1 LNGKLIKPEILILST
16 DAEEYLPLLQELI
29 VPAID
34 IRLATTVDEARDA
47 YSGQPVILGQ
57 PDLIA
62 GTLNEM
68 PGVRWVQSSWAG
80 VTPLIDLG
88 RTDYIL
94 TGIKDTFGLQ
104 MAEYVLAYLLAHEI
118 RIFERLGRQAN
129 RNWWDQTSG
138 TLNGKTLG
146 IMGTGSIGRH
156 IAKMADPFGMRVTG
170 FSRSGSPA
178 EGFRQVFAQHQLE
191 EFLQAPDYIVGVL
204 PDTAGSQNLLDAA
217 AFRAMK
223 DDCYLVN
230 VGRGNL
236 IDETALA
243 DALQAGKLAGA
254 VLDVFRTEPLPEDNV
269 LWNAP
274 GLIVTGHVA
283 ATSWPRDIARVFSEN
298 YQRFIAGEPLK
309 YRINFEQGY

>member
-1 LNGKLIKPEILILST
+1 MNGKLIKPEILILST
-16 DAEEYLPLLQELI
+16 DAEDYLPLLQELS

-34 IRLATTVDEARDA
+34 IHLATTIDEARDA

-57 PDLIA
+57 PDLVA
-62 GTLNEM
+62 GVLNEM
-68 PGVRWVQSSWAG
+68 PGVRWIQSSWAG

-88 RTDYIL
+88 RTDYLL

-118 RIFERLGRQAN
+118 RIFERLTRQAN

-138 TLNGKTLG
+138 TLNGKALG

-156 IAKMADPFGMRVTG
+156 IAKMAKPFGMRVTG
-170 FSRSGSPA
+170 FSRSGSPVD
-178 EGFRQVFAQHQLE
+178 GFRQVFAQHQLE

-204 PDTAGSQNLLDAA
+204 PDTAGSQNLLDAT

-223 DDCYLVN
+223 DGCYLVN
-230 VGRGNL
+230 VGRGKL
-236 IDETALA
+236 IDEAALV

-254 VLDVFRTEPLPEDNV
+254 VLDVFRTEPLPDDSV

-283 ATSWPRDIARVFSEN
+283 AISWPRDIARVFGEN
-298 YQRFIAGEPLK
+298 YQRFVAGEPLK
-309 YRINFEQGY
+309 YRIDFEKGY

>member
-1 LNGKLIKPEILILST
+1 MKPEILILST

-34 IRLATTVDEARDA
+34 IHLATTIDEARDA
-47 YSGQPVILGQ
+47 YSAQPVILGQ

-62 GTLNEM
+62 GVLNEL

-104 MAEYVLAYLLAHEI
+104 MAEYVLAYLLAHEV
-118 RIFERLGRQAN
+118 RIFERFGHQAN
-129 RNWWDQTSG
+129 RNWWDETSG

-146 IMGTGSIGRH
+146 IMGTGSIGQH
-156 IAKMADPFGMRVTG
+156 IANMAEPFGMYVTG
-170 FSRSGSPA
+170 FSRSGSPV

-204 PDTAGSQNLLDAA
+204 PDTPGAQDLLDAA
-217 AFRAMK
+217 AFGAMK
-223 DDCYLVN
+223 DGCFLVN
-230 VGRGNL
+230 VGRGKL

-243 DALQAGKLAGA
+243 AALQAGKLAGA
-254 VLDVFRTEPLPEDNV
+254 VLDVFRTEPLPDDSP

-274 GLIVTGHVA
+274 GIIVTGHVA
-283 ATSWPRDIARVFSEN
+283 ATSWPRDIARIFSEN
-298 YQRFIAGEPLK
+298 YQRFVAGEPLM
-309 YRINFEQGY
+309 YRIDFEKGY